1 MLQKL
6 NGFRVKGTH
15 SYRGTV
21 DSRVAEIPL
30 GQHHHFG
37 SASVVTAIK
46 IKTKTNK
53 QTKLTISK

>member
-21 DSRVAEIPL
+21 DSWVAEIPL

-53 QTKLTISK
+53 QS